1 MVMKHV
7 QWIVPIVEVVVATVA
22 IVVQACQI
30 VCVQTIRE
38 PWILTNH
45 RHMMARGPGVSQLPQ
60 ITENAWFLGCL
71 NFECTNKV
79 VEYEALVLSL
89 QRTISLNA
97 AALKVILHPTN
108 SVGVFKDITI
118 DEGKHERPLKTA
130 TKGKK
135 GNLIPEGGVFLNMLY
150 GLQNLCQGPRN
161 SGTHR
166 TTTTNR

>member
-60 ITENAWFLGCL
+60 ITENA
-71 NFECTNKV
+71 
-79 VEYEALVLSL
+79 
-89 QRTISLNA
+89 
-97 AALKVILHPTN
+97 
-108 SVGVFKDITI
+108 
-118 DEGKHERPLKTA
+118 
-130 TKGKK
+130 
-135 GNLIPEGGVFLNMLY
+135 
-150 GLQNLCQGPRN
+150 
-161 SGTHR
+161 
-166 TTTTNR
+166 